1 MGLLGLYRCWCYWS
15 LVIKAI
21 SIIGKNLLLFSISR
35 TFFGKFTVWETICSW
50 LFSVHPTATPV
61 LTKQQV
67 SYCLHELFWLNSIV
81 LPDALDSF
89 HHSSCYYLGAHPSR
103 VWCARYC
110 PRMLTCYQ
118 SYLVNRSYYLAQI
131 LETTRDKLW
140 PQLPKSGP
148 TSAYSCPDLPRE
160 IKGHW

>member
-1 MGLLGLYRCWCYWS
+1 MHLQISYIFAVFTYRNRIFFLYSIATTTSVLLYLSLGGSMLGLYRCWCYWS

-50 LFSVHPTATPV
+50 LLFSLHPTATPV

-81 LPDALDSF
+81 LPDALDIF

-103 VWCARYC
+103 VWCAR
-110 PRMLTCYQ
+110 
-118 SYLVNRSYYLAQI
+118 
-131 LETTRDKLW
+131 
-140 PQLPKSGP
+140 
-148 TSAYSCPDLPRE
+148 
-160 IKGHW
+160 